1 MKTREAIDFPRRGF
15 VYRVHFDPAL
25 GHEIKKTRPAL
36 VVSNDRM
43 NQFSR
48 TVLVMPITSGKFQYF
63 FRVPLHPPEGGLT
76 KRSVIATEQIR
87 AIDKQRFKGK
97 VGQVSFDTMKKVEQ
111 TIRDH
116 FGLPEGSIL
125 T

>member
-1 MKTREAIDFPRRGF
+1 MKAKKTIDFPRRSF
-15 VYRVHFDPAL
+15 VYRVHFDPAV
-25 GHEIKKTRPAL
+25 GHEINKTRPAL

-43 NQFSR
+43 NQFSK
-48 TVLVMPITSGKFQYF
+48 TVLVMPITSGKFEYF
-63 FRVPLHPPEGGLT
+63 FRISLQPPEGGLT

-97 VGQVSFDTMKKVEQ
+97 IGRVSFDTMKKVEQ

-116 FGLPEGSIL
+116 FGLPEGNIL